1 MSTTKHIDSWLDQL
15 YHLNVGVVGQGP
27 ERHERPHKP
36 VMLLAVADL
45 VEEGVIRENRIAWS
59 QELRKRFA
67 EIFDS
72 VRKRDDKATPENPF
86 FYLRSEPFW
95 QHVAEPG
102 KQEVVEAL
110 TKPPT
115 IGDLCNGLFHGK
127 LDEELFAVLKSAEGR
142 QAFREAIVS
151 RYFPDKREVILNSKI
166 ETPDDSAAQDN
177 PARSSAFRRLILE
190 TYDYHCS
197 ACGLRIRLP
206 NDFTIVDAAHVI
218 PFSVSHNDHPTNGLA
233 LCKNHHWA
241 FDQFLIAPTESG
253 LWKVSSEIEPRRSP
267 GEAEL
272 AKLNG
277 ERLLPPREAAY
288 LPSPDAVRWREE
300 MLKV

>member
-1 MSTTKHIDSWLDQL
+1 
-15 YHLNVGVVGQGP
+15 
-27 ERHERPHKP
+27 
-36 VMLLAVADL
+36 MLLAVADL